1 MDAVRLDKWL
11 WAARF
16 YRTRSIAKTAIE
28 AGHVRVDGARSKV
41 ARDVRVGMALR
52 VRQGNED
59 RDVIVLGLSDQRRG
73 APEAQ
78 QLYQE
83 TADSVARR
91 EAERLARRAEHSAT
105 PANRPGKRDRRLIQ
119 QLKQRFLEDL

>member
-1 MDAVRLDKWL
+1 MDTVRLDKWL

-16 YRTRSIAKTAIE
+16 YRTRTIAKTAIE

-41 ARDVRVGMALR
+41 ARDVRVGMELR
-52 VRQGNED
+52 VRQGDED
-59 RDVIVLGLSDQRRG
+59 RDVMVLGLSDQRRG
-73 APEAQ
+73 AAEAQ
-78 QLYQE
+78 LLYRE
-83 TADSVARR
+83 TDASVARR
-91 EAERLARRAEHSAT
+91 EAERLARRVEHSAT